1 MNSLT
6 DDLGVALFMMIVAA
20 LLGGLLVWLWFRN
33 RYARL
38 EDRNNQLAGEAS
50 DLRSRFGALE
60 DQHKLADQKARDCA
74 GQLDPI
80 RANLGVKEKALA
92 TAEASIGNMQ
102 KQIAELTPFKDEFE
116 DLQHRYDTLEDSV
129 RELQGKVSAKK
140 VVEVA
145 PSGDA
150 AKLAEELAREKAV
163 RLSQAEQL
171 HGLRPFRQKYEEL
184 KAKFDALSAKTPAAP
199 AKKAAAPASRS
210 LVSEQPAAPAPK
222 PASTPKAEPAPVP
235 AKPKKKKESQEETLA
250 RIQDRAKEINFGR
263 IGVATVADKDDL
275 KIVKGIGPFLEKK
288 LNSIG
293 IYTFRQIAAFTAED
307 EDKVNEVI
315 EFFPGRIRRDNWSS
329 QAGILH
335 KEKEESE
342 EKKD

>member
-6 DDLGVALFMMIVAA
+6 EDLGVALFMMIIAA

-50 DLRSRFGALE
+50 DLRSRFGAME

-80 RANLGVKEKALA
+80 RANLSAKEKALA
-92 TAEASIGNMQ
+92 TAEASIGDMQ

-129 RELQGKVSAKK
+129 RELQGKISAKT
-140 VVEVA
+140 VVKAAA
-145 PSGDA
+145 PTGDS

-171 HGLRPFRQKYEEL
+171 DGLRPFRQKYEDL
-184 KAKFDALSAKTPAAP
+184 KAKFDALSAKTS
-199 AKKAAAPASRS
+199 AAPASRS
-210 LVSEQPAAPAPK
+210 LVSEQPAAPAPA
-222 PASTPKAEPAPVP
+222 PTPAPAPAP
-235 AKPKKKKESQEETLA
+235 AKPKKKESQEETLA
-250 RIQDRAKEINFGR
+250 RIQDRAQEINFGR
-263 IGVATVADKDDL
+263 IGVATAADKDDL

-293 IYTFRQIAAFTAED
+293 IFTFRQIAAFTPED
-307 EDKVNEVI
+307 EDKVNEII

-329 QAGILH
+329 QAEILH
-335 KEKEESE
+335 KEKEE
-342 EKKD
+342 KQ

>member
-6 DDLGVALFMMIVAA
+6 DDLGVALFMMIIAA

-60 DQHKLADQKARDCA
+60 DQHKLADQKARDCV

-80 RANLGVKEKALA
+80 RATLSAKEKALA
-92 TAEASIGNMQ
+92 TAEASIGDMQ

-129 RELQGKVSAKK
+129 RELQGKISAKT
-140 VVEVA
+140 VVKAAA
-145 PSGDA
+145 PTGDS

-171 HGLRPFRQKYEEL
+171 DGLRPFRQKYEDL
-184 KAKFDALSAKTPAAP
+184 KAKFDALSAKAPAAP
-199 AKKAAAPASRS
+199 EKKVEAPASRS
-210 LVSEQPAAPAPK
+210 LVSEQPAAPAPAPAPK
-222 PASTPKAEPAPVP
+222 PEPAPAP
-235 AKPKKKKESQEETLA
+235 AKPKKKESQEETLA
-250 RIQDRAKEINFGR
+250 RIQDRAQEINFGR
-263 IGVATVADKDDL
+263 IGVATAADKDDL

-293 IYTFRQIAAFTAED
+293 IFTFRQIAAFTPED
-307 EDKVNEVI
+307 EDKVNEII

-329 QAGILH
+329 QAEILH
-335 KEKEESE
+335 KEKEE
-342 EKKD
+342 KQ

>member
-6 DDLGVALFMMIVAA
+6 EDLGVALFMMIIAA

-80 RANLGVKEKALA
+80 RANLSAKEKALA
-92 TAEASIGNMQ
+92 TAEASIGDLQ
-102 KQIAELTPFKDEFE
+102 KQIAELTPFKVEFE

-140 VVEVA
+140 VVA
-145 PSGDA
+145 PAPTGDA

-171 HGLRPFRQKYEEL
+171 DGLRPFRQKYEDL
-184 KAKFDALSAKTPAAP
+184 KAKYDALSAKAAAP
-199 AKKAAAPASRS
+199 VTPEAPASRS
-210 LVSEQPAAPAPK
+210 LVTEQPATPAPA
-222 PASTPKAEPAPVP
+222 P

-250 RIQDRAKEINFGR
+250 RIQDRAKEINFDR
-263 IGVATVADKDDL
+263 IGVATAADKDDL

-293 IYTFRQIAAFTAED
+293 IFTFRQIAAFTPED

-329 QAGILH
+329 QAEILH
-335 KEKEESE
+335 KEKEETE